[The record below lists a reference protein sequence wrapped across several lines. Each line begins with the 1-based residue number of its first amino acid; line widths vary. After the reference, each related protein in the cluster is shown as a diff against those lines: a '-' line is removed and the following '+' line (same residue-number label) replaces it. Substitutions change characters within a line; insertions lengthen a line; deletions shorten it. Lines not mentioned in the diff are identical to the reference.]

1 VKNNPT
7 YFYLLKKMKWIPKR
21 AFDIKRT
28 KTNLFVLSCFDPRFT
43 GRLAD
48 HLINEKKLHYD
59 YVSLAGSSFGVMQ
72 TKYPTWRTTFY
83 QHLDIA
89 IKNHDIKEVWAFDHL
104 DCAMYKNTL
113 NLKDDTDPS
122 IHLPYIKGLQY
133 DIGIVYPQLRFQ
145 GFMMMLDGSIKR
157 VL

>member
-1 VKNNPT
+1 
-7 YFYLLKKMKWIPKR
+7 MKWTPKIL
-21 AFDIKRT
+21 FDIKRT
-28 KTNLFVLSCFDPRFT
+28 KANLFVLSCFDPRFT
-43 GRLAD
+43 SRLAD

-104 DCAMYKNTL
+104 DCVMYKNTL
-113 NLKDDTDPS
+113 NLKDDIDPS
-122 IHLPYIKGLQY
+122 IHLPYIQGLQN
-133 DIGIVYPQLRFQ
+133 DIGIVYPQLQFQ

-157 VL
+157 VI

>member
-1 VKNNPT
+1 
-7 YFYLLKKMKWIPKR
+7 MKWTPKIL
-21 AFDIKRT
+21 FDIKRT
-28 KTNLFVLSCFDPRFT
+28 KANLFVLSCFDPRFT
-43 GRLAD
+43 SRLAD

-104 DCAMYKNTL
+104 DCVMYKNTL
-113 NLKDDTDPS
+113 NLKDDIDPS
-122 IHLPYIKGLQY
+122 IHLPYIQGLQK
-133 DIGIVYPQLRFQ
+133 DIGIVYPQLQFQ

-157 VL
+157 VI